1 MPNTL
6 EHNIPDSTKEP
17 GPVKL
22 AQVSDERFTK
32 AIRDGREL
40 VVRDGLADLGPV
52 LGNLATKDNVID
64 LTGTNNE
71 SEPADNMPDS
81 AVS

>member
-1 MPNTL
+1 M
-6 EHNIPDSTKEP
+6 PDSMKEP
-17 GPVKL
+17 GPVDL
-22 AQVSDERFTK
+22 AKVSDK
-32 AIRDGREL
+32 YLADAIRNGREL
-40 VVRDGLADLGPV
+40 VVREGLADRGPA

-64 LTGTNNE
+64 LTGTDNE